1 MENQIKKY
9 ERDIEDKKSRM
20 SKQYDYSKK
29 TEEVM
34 FTVISKV
41 GSLST
46 L

>member
-1 MENQIKKY
+1 
-9 ERDIEDKKSRM
+9 M

-41 GSLST
+41 GDGDWFEVARRDGHDGAI
-46 L
+46 